1 MQLLLDLDGRGDTPL
16 QQQIFE
22 QLRAAI
28 LGGRLNPGQRMPSSR
43 DLCAQINVSR
53 NTVALAYERLLAE
66 GYIETR
72 HGVGTFVNLM
82 LPEAALRS
90 RRQPVHLV
98 EATNVPPPPRYAG
111 PFRGQRPALYVS
123 GPQAELICDFRIGRP
138 DPDSFPVNAWRRM
151 AARFLSRPSPML
163 TQYGDPAGVPTLRSA
178 IARHVAAARGIVVQP
193 EQILIVAGVQ
203 EALTLV
209 ARIFLSP
216 GAQVVMELPTYQG
229 AAFSFMSFGAEL
241 RPVRTDEAGLIVN
254 EIQGPAPELA
264 YVTPSHQFPLGYTLS
279 LERRLQ
285 LLDLAAKKGFYIIE
299 DDYDGDFRFQSS
311 PLTALQGLDIRER
324 VLYTTTF
331 SKSIGAGLRLGYL
344 IVPPH
349 LVEPF
354 TTAKAL
360 LNSGHPLLDQMIVA
374 EFIDS
379 GQFDNHLRRI
389 RVIYM
394 ERRDCLLDALNRHFG
409 KCRITGQESGMHL
422 CWHLPDTLPSAA
434 RMQEIAAKAGVG
446 IYSLAAGHAYTFND
460 KKGMDRIV
468 MLGYPSVPVARIKRG
483 IRDLAAAVLK

>member
-1 MQLLLDLDGRGDTPL
+1 MQLVLDLDGRGNTPL

-28 LGGRLNPGQRMPSSR
+28 LGGRINPGQRIPSSR
-43 DLCAQINVSR
+43 DLCAQIDVSR

-72 HGVGTFVNLM
+72 HGVGTFVNLQ

-90 RRQPVHLV
+90 RRQLTQPAEGQPV
-98 EATNVPPPPRYAG
+98 PPPRYAG
-111 PFRGQRPALYVS
+111 PFRGRRPRLFA
-123 GPQAELICDFRIGRP
+123 PEAQPLICDFRIGRP
-138 DPDSFPVNAWRRM
+138 DPDSFPIQAWRRM
-151 AARFLSRPSPML
+151 AARFLSRRSPLL
-163 TQYGDPAGVPTLRSA
+163 TQYGDPAGVPMLRSA

-193 EQILIVAGVQ
+193 EQVLITAGVQ

-209 ARIFLSP
+209 SRVLLEP
-216 GAQVVMELPTYQG
+216 GSQVAVELPTYQG
-229 AAFSFMSFGAEL
+229 AAFCFESFGAEL
-241 RPVRTDEAGLIVN
+241 KPVRMDESGIVVADMQGL
-254 EIQGPAPELA
+254 APQLA
-264 YVTPSHQFPLGYTLS
+264 YVTPSHQFPVGYTLS

-285 LLDLAAKKGFYIIE
+285 LLDLAAKKGFYLLE
-299 DDYDGDFRFQSS
+299 DDYDGDFRFQGS
-311 PLTALQGLDIRER
+311 PLTALQGLDVRER

-344 IVPPH
+344 IVPRH

-360 LNSGHPLLDQMIVA
+360 LNSGHPLLDQVIVA

-389 RVIYM
+389 RVLYM
-394 ERRDCLLDALNRHFG
+394 QRRDCLLEALERHFG
-409 KCRITGQESGMHL
+409 PCRITGQEGGMHFV
-422 CWHLPDTLPSAA
+422 WHLPDNLPPAQRLQDIAA
-434 RMQEIAAKAGVG
+434 RVGVG
-446 IYSLAAGHAYTFND
+446 IYSLAAGHAWTFND
-460 KKGMDRIV
+460 RKGLDRMV
-468 MLGYPSVPVARIKRG
+468 MFGYPSVPEARIRRG
-483 IRDLAAAVLK
+483 IRDLAAAVEKET